1 MLKIS
6 NLSVSV
12 ENKLILDN
20 LNLEVPK
27 GKKVAL
33 MGPNGSGKSTLSN
46 IISGKYGYSI
56 DSGHIQFEGK
66 DILEHGHDDRAA
78 MGIFMALQYPI
89 EIPGIANSSF
99 LRTAVNS
106 IRKRN
111 QQDPV
116 NTRKFLEEI
125 SIVAEKLGLDK
136 SFLSRDLNSG
146 FSGGEKKKNEILQLL
161 LIKPKLCILDEID
174 SGLDIDSLKVISK
187 GISEYS
193 NECNS
198 MLIITH
204 YQRLLDYVVPD
215 EVHIFDQGKII
226 KSGNSD
232 LVRVLEEKG
241 YKEFS

>member
-1 MLKIS
+1 
-6 NLSVSV
+6 
-12 ENKLILDN
+12 
-20 LNLEVPK
+20 
-27 GKKVAL
+27 
-33 MGPNGSGKSTLSN
+33 
-46 IISGKYGYSI
+46 
-56 DSGHIQFEGK
+56 
-66 DILEHGHDDRAA
+66 
-78 MGIFMALQYPI
+78 MALQYPI

-106 IRKRN
+106 IRKKN
-111 QQDPV
+111 KQDPV

-125 SIVAEKLGLDK
+125 GKIAEKLGLDK
-136 SFLSRDLNSG
+136 SFLSRDLNTG

-193 NECNS
+193 NEDNA

-232 LVRVLEEKG
+232 LVKVLEEKG
-241 YKEFS
+241 YKEFN